1 MRIILGALVALV
13 LSLVAALGAVAPAG
27 AGSGSGFPLP
37 LPTSPA
43 GDPPG
48 ANDWSCRPT
57 EQRPTPVILVHGT
70 IGDRKNLLEG
80 LSAAIKAAG
89 FCVYSLDYGN
99 RGTGDMVRSA
109 RQLAAFTSR
118 VLRSTGA
125 EKVSMV
131 GHSQGGLL
139 PRYYIKF
146 LGGAR
151 VVDDLVGVAPSNHGT
166 ALVPFGGA
174 GLAGGFGILCRACTQ
189 QAAGSAFL
197 TKLNRGDE
205 TPGSVSYTQITTR
218 YDEVVVPHTSG
229 YLAAGPRTVN
239 LTIQDKCPLDPA
251 EHLLIPLSRTTIA
264 LTLDALIRP
273 GPARAGLAVAC

>member
-48 ANDWSCRPT
+48 ANDWSCKPT

-70 IGDRKNLLEG
+70 MGDRKNLLEG
-80 LSAAIKAAG
+80 LSAAIAGAG

-99 RGTGDMVRSA
+99 RGLGDMVRSA

-146 LGGAR
+146 LGGAS

-166 ALVPFGGA
+166 AVLSLTE
-174 GLAGGFGILCRACTQ
+174 GLAPGLDLICRACSQ
-189 QAAGSAFL
+189 QATGSAFL
-197 TKLNRGDE
+197 TKVNRGDE
-205 TPGSVSYTQITTR
+205 TPGRVSYTQITSR
-218 YDEVVVPHTSG
+218 YDELVVPHTSG
-229 YLAAGPRTVN
+229 YLEAGPRTVN
-239 LTIQDKCPLDPA
+239 VTIQDACPFDGA
-251 EHLLIPLSRTTIA
+251 EHLFIPLSRTTIA
-264 LTLDALIRP
+264 FALDALTRP
-273 GPARAGLAVAC
+273 GPARAGLAPAC